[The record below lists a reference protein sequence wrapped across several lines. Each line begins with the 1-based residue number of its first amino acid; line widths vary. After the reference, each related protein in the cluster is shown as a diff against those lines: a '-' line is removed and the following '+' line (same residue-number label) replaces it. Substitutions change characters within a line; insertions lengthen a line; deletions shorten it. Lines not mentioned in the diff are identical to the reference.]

1 MIGQPIISTFGLT
14 PYYTRKMKNASR
26 APTKKTRIIGR
37 ICLASRRLGL
47 GTENTSEAATITR
60 PIASQL
66 TQHPLQCSYW
76 SKEIVSLSHGF
87 GFLLEFWFLFSF
99 IDTITCSFAKDGFA
113 ISEMDGELSKWC
125 LCLNFLSLDLCSDRY
140 ETCSICCFRNWNLV
154 YFFLSFEVEWNFSDN
169 MVALS
174 SHQLTPMAMGKPFSF
189 SDNEHDIEGENSE
202 HPSFF

>member
-125 LCLNFLSLDLCSDRY
+125 LCLNFLSLDLCSDRH

-154 YFFLSFEVEWNFSDN
+154 YFFPLIRGWMKFQW
-169 MVALS
+169 
-174 SHQLTPMAMGKPFSF
+174 
-189 SDNEHDIEGENSE
+189 
-202 HPSFF
+202 